1 MSIVDA
7 VSALRVSSREPAR
20 RVVLCP
26 VVDDEA
32 SVDAVRWALRH
43 LVRDGDALHILHVL
57 PNRARDAFEYA
68 YAPPSSAFAASP
80 VPGTRDDDDAVAAR
94 RRLDRARARRF
105 VRERF
110 GDVLRGTPYLLAV
123 TTGGRGHVAI
133 RELSCAVAE
142 FDSMS
147 RLDAWKTMVLL
158 KAKKRIEAKATS
170 DAKKRC
176 ELLVRRFPGHART
189 IVTALKPKSNQKTW
203 IASTNSK
210 YCPMIGKD
218 HATYMQFAIEKG
230 KSGRTFIHQECECTR
245 SRAGKMRLTKDLVS
259 DESLKNALFRSQ
271 NK

>member
-1 MSIVDA
+1 MSTPSDSIATDASVVDDDASIARRATDDFLSDA

-105 VRERF
+105 VRERRIAWNAVRV
-110 GDVLRGTPYLLAV
+110 GRHDGGKRKRRHRGIDLRGDRSRRRRRRVHVDARPRTGGEILRRERRELLFEKRDDAGGDGETGGTGEDAEIARRVRRRAV
-123 TTGGRGHVAI
+123 TR
-133 RELSCAVAE
+133 R
-142 FDSMS
+142 FDSM
-147 RLDAWKTMVLL
+147 
-158 KAKKRIEAKATS
+158 
-170 DAKKRC
+170 RC
-176 ELLVRRFPGHART
+176 DSIRF
-189 IVTALKPKSNQKTW
+189 
-203 IASTNSK
+203 
-210 YCPMIGKD
+210 D
-218 HATYMQFAIEKG
+218 
-230 KSGRTFIHQECECTR
+230 
-245 SRAGKMRLTKDLVS
+245 
-259 DESLKNALFRSQ
+259 
-271 NK
+271 